1 MVDMKQSTCELSHT
15 YHYQKQS
22 VPRLFLFFFL
32 TNSIIIACSNNSADW
47 VNLCLIS

>member
-1 MVDMKQSTCELSHT
+1 MVDMKQNTCELSHT

-22 VPRLFLFFFL
+22 VPRLFLFFL